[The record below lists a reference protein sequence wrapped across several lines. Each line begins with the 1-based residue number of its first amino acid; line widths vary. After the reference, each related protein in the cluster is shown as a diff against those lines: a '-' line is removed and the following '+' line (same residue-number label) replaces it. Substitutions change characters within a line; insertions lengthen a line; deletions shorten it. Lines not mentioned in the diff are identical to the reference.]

1 MADQFCLDELNII
14 QDVFELQRRML
25 SSLSVLHFVFSPVA
39 IFGNVL
45 VIRALWNAASLPTN
59 MKKLFLSLAL
69 SDLAVG
75 LFAQL
80 MYAVLLTLT
89 VDGGFHMDL
98 LCPSALTACYFLF
111 LFFASTS
118 LLNLTAISVDRLLAV
133 SLHLRYAEMVTS
145 KRVIIALVATWLT
158 GCISACVFIGF
169 YNSTYI
175 GVPEVILSIGFLLTT
190 VAYFRVYK
198 VARYHRNQIQNQF
211 EQQNMPAINLLREKK
226 SAWNSI
232 YYYVLFLA
240 CYLPFFCS
248 EILPAVG
255 IPQKYCAPVQH
266 VCLFLVALNSALNPF
281 LYCWRYREIR
291 GIMKITLK
299 RILRIDRT

>member
-1 MADQFCLDELNII
+1 MADHFCLAELNKI
-14 QDVFELQRRML
+14 QKVFEFQKTTLY
-25 SSLSVLHFVFSPVA
+25 SLSVLHLVFSPVA
-39 IFGNVL
+39 IFGNIL
-45 VIRALWNAASLPTN
+45 VIRVLWNAASLPSN

-75 LFAQL
+75 LFAQF
-80 MYAVLLTLT
+80 MYAVLLTVA
-89 VDGGFHMDL
+89 VDEGFHMDF

-111 LFFASTS
+111 FFFASTS
-118 LLNLTAISVDRLLAV
+118 LLNLTAIAIDRLLAV

-145 KRVIIALVATWLT
+145 KRVIIALVAIWLT
-158 GCISACVFIGF
+158 GCISASVVIAF
-169 YNSTYI
+169 YNPTYI
-175 GVPEVILSIGFLLTT
+175 GVTDVILSIGFLLTT

-211 EQQNMPAINLLREKK
+211 EQQNMQAINLLREKK

-232 YYYVLFLA
+232 YFYVLFLA

-255 IPQKYCAPVQH
+255 IPQKYYAPVQH
-266 VCLFLVALNSALNPF
+266 VGLFFVALNSSLNPV

-291 GIMKITLK
+291 GIMNIRMK